1 MRYQIKILQQA
12 LCTMLLGTA
21 LYAGQ
26 SCTTQTAFA
35 TPDAAAQALYE
46 AIKTHDETM
55 ITRMMGGDSH
65 KWLLSG
71 DEVIDKKNRTLF
83 VELYTQNHLLKPL
96 NSKRYELVIG
106 PNEWPFAVP
115 IVACQKKWVFDGV
128 AGGEEVLSRR
138 IGANELDTIQTLLTI
153 VDAQREYATND
164 ADGNGVNDYAQR
176 FRSSEGKR
184 DGLYWESEGEVQSP
198 LGNFIATA
206 SAEGYNKKATVSIPY
221 HGYYFKLLKSQSA
234 SAKDGAYSYMRGDKM
249 MEGFAV
255 LAYPAKY
262 GSSGIMSFIV
272 NHDGI
277 VYQKDLGEK
286 TAKTAPL
293 ITVFDPD
300 KSWSP
305 TK

>member
-1 MRYQIKILQQA
+1 MRYQINILQQA
-12 LCTMLLGTA
+12 LCMTLLSAA

-26 SCTTQTAFA
+26 SCAAQTAFA
-35 TPDAAAQALYE
+35 TPDAAAEALYE
-46 AIKTHDETM
+46 AIKTHDE
-55 ITRMMGGDSH
+55 IKIAKMMGTSSH
-65 KWLLSG
+65 QWLLSG
-71 DEVIDKKNRTLF
+71 DDVIDKKNRTLF
-83 VELYTQNHLLKPL
+83 VELYAQNHLLKPL
-96 NSKRYELVIG
+96 NPKRYELVIG
-106 PNEWPFAVP
+106 PDEWPFAVP
-115 IVACQKKWVFDGV
+115 IMACKKTWVFDGV

-176 FRSSEGKR
+176 FRSSKGKR
-184 DGLYWESEGEVQSP
+184 DGLYWESEEDSQSP

-206 SAEGYNKKATVSIPY
+206 SAEGYDKKSTAIVPY
-221 HGYYFKLLKSQSA
+221 HGYFFKILKSQSS

-272 NHDGI
+272 NHDGT
-277 VYQKDLGEK
+277 VYQKDLGRK
-286 TAKTAPL
+286 TANTAPL

-300 KSWSP
+300 RSWSHA
-305 TK
+305 K